1 MAARSA
7 VSLNVKKTRLQE
19 KFIMRKLLSILVLAA
34 LGMAP
39 VVWAQETIKIGIGH
53 GPTHSFT
60 QAMERF
66 GQSLEKKRPG
76 EYKVQIYHSSQLGS
90 ERVMQEAL
98 TLGSLEITVTGLL
111 NIFEPKFALLEAP
124 FLFRD
129 RDHILKVQE
138 SDVVQKLAATLPP
151 KGLRL
156 VGFVE
161 NGFRHITN
169 NVRPINTPADV
180 KGLKIRTPENLAQVE
195 TFRALGAQPT
205 PMPFAE
211 LYNALR
217 QGVVDGQENPLQN
230 IYDGKLYEAQKYL
243 ALTGHI
249 YNSAYVVISEQF
261 FRKQK
266 PDQQKAI
273 LEAAR
278 EATLWQFNY
287 IRELD
292 SKLLDTLKQQGMQ
305 VTSPDQVAFRTATA
319 PAYEAFYAKLGPDAK
334 AIVESIRSVK

>member
-1 MAARSA
+1 
-7 VSLNVKKTRLQE
+7 
-19 KFIMRKLLSILVLAA
+19 MRKLLSVLTLSAFAIAPAA
-34 LGMAP
+34 
-39 VVWAQETIKIGIGH
+39 WAQQTIKIGIDH

-60 QAMERF
+60 QAMDLF
-66 GQSLEKKRPG
+66 AQLLEKKRPG
-76 EYKVQIYHSSQLGS
+76 EYKVQVYHSAQLGN

-98 TLGSLEITVTGLL
+98 TLGSLEMTVTGLL
-111 NIFEPKFALLEAP
+111 NIYEPKFALLEAP
-124 FLFRD
+124 FLYRD
-129 RDHILKVQE
+129 RQHILKTQE
-138 SDVVQKLAATLPP
+138 SAAVQKLASSLPP

-161 NGFRHITN
+161 NGFRNITN
-169 NVRPINTPADV
+169 NTRPINTPADV

-217 QGVVDGQENPLQN
+217 QGVVDGQENPLQG

-243 ALTGHI
+243 AMTGHI
-249 YNSAYVVISEQF
+249 YNSAYVLISEQF
-261 FRKQK
+261 FAKQK
-266 PDQQKAI
+266 PEQQRAI
-273 LEAAR
+273 LDAVH

-287 IRELD
+287 ASELD
-292 SKLLDTLKQQGMQ
+292 GKLLDMLKQKGMV
-305 VTSPDQVAFRTATA
+305 VTTPDQAAFRAATA

-334 AIVESIRSVK
+334 AIVEAIRAIK

>member
-1 MAARSA
+1 
-7 VSLNVKKTRLQE
+7 
-19 KFIMRKLLSILVLAA
+19 MRKLLIVASVALVAA
-34 LGMAP
+34 AP
-39 VVWAQETIKIGIGH
+39 AAWAQETIKIGIGH

-66 GQSLEKKRPG
+66 GQILDKKRPG
-76 EYKVQIYHSSQLGS
+76 EYKVQIFHSSQLGS

-98 TLGSLEITVTGLL
+98 TLGSLEMTVTGLL
-111 NIFEPKFALLEAP
+111 NIYEPKFALLEAP

-138 SDVVQKLAATLPP
+138 SDVVNKLASTLPP

-161 NGFRHITN
+161 NGFRNITN
-169 NVRPINTPADV
+169 NVRPINGPADV
-180 KGLKIRTPENLAQVE
+180 KGLKIRTPENLAQIE

-205 PMPFAE
+205 PLPFAE

-217 QGVVDGQENPLQN
+217 LGVVDGQENPLQN
-230 IYDGKLYEAQKYL
+230 INDGKLYEAQKHL
-243 ALTGHI
+243 AITGHI
-249 YNSAYVVISEQF
+249 YNSAYVVIAERF
-261 FRKQK
+261 FQKQK

-273 LEAAR
+273 LEAVR

-287 IRELD
+287 IREQD
-292 SKLLDTLKQQGMQ
+292 VKLLDSLKQQGMQ
-305 VTSPDQVAFRTATA
+305 VTMPDQAAFRAATA
-319 PAYEAFYAKLGPDAK
+319 PAYEAFYGKLGPDAK
-334 AIVESIRSVK
+334 SIVESIRAIR

>member
-1 MAARSA
+1 MVYKA
-7 VSLNVKKTRLQE
+7 VLTLGV
-19 KFIMRKLLSILVLAA
+19 AA
-34 LGMAP
+34 LLTFQASP
-39 VVWAQETIKIGIGH
+39 AAQAQVPLKIGLGH

-66 GQSLEKKRPG
+66 GAALEQKRPG
-76 EYKVQIYHSSQLGS
+76 DYKVQIFHSSQLGS

-98 TLGSLEITVTGLL
+98 TLGSLEVTVTGLL
-111 NIFEPKFALLEAP
+111 NIYEPKFALLEAP
-124 FLFRD
+124 YLFRD
-129 RDHILKVQE
+129 RDHILRAQE
-138 SDVVQKLAATLPP
+138 SETVQKLASALPP

-156 VGFVE
+156 IGFVE
-161 NGFRHITN
+161 NGYRNITN
-169 NVRPINTPADV
+169 SVRPINAPADV

-230 IYDGKLYEAQKYL
+230 IHDGKLYEAQKHL
-243 ALTGHI
+243 AITGHI
-249 YNSAYVVISEQF
+249 YNSAYVVISEAF
-261 FRKQK
+261 FKLQK
-266 PDQQKAI
+266 PDQQKAL

-287 IRELD
+287 ARELD
-292 SKLLDTLKQQGMQ
+292 SKLLETLKQQGMQ
-305 VTSPDQVAFRTATA
+305 VTMPDQEVFRAATA
-319 PAYEAFYAKLGPDAK
+319 PAYDAFYGKLGQEART
-334 AIVESIRSVK
+334 IVEAIRAVK

>member
-1 MAARSA
+1 
-7 VSLNVKKTRLQE
+7 
-19 KFIMRKLLSILVLAA
+19 MRKLLSVLTFAA
-34 LGMAP
+34 FSLAP
-39 VVWAQETIKIGIGH
+39 AAWAQQVIKVGIDH

-66 GQSLEKKRPG
+66 GKILEKARPG
-76 EYKVQIYHSSQLGS
+76 EYKVQVYASAQLGN

-98 TLGSLEITVTGLL
+98 TLGSLEVVVTGLL
-111 NIFEPKFALLEAP
+111 NIYEPKFAVLEAP

-129 RDHILKVQE
+129 RAHILKVQE
-138 SDVVQKLAATLPP
+138 SEVVQKLAASLPP

-156 VGFVE
+156 IGFVE
-161 NGFRHITN
+161 NGFRNITN
-169 NVRPINTPADV
+169 NRRPINTPADV

-217 QGVVDGQENPLQN
+217 QDVVDGQENPLQN
-230 IYDGKLYEAQKYL
+230 IYDGKLYEAQKHL

-249 YNSAYVVISEQF
+249 YNSAYVVISEDF
-261 FRKQK
+261 FKRQK

-273 LEAAR
+273 VEAVR

-287 IRELD
+287 IRDLD
-292 SKLLDTLKQQGMQ
+292 GQLLQTLKDKGMQ
-305 VTSPDQVAFRTATA
+305 VTTPDQAAFRAATA
-319 PAYEAFYAKLGPDAK
+319 PAYDAFYAKLGPDAK
-334 AIVESIRSVK
+334 AIIEAVRAVK

>member
-1 MAARSA
+1 
-7 VSLNVKKTRLQE
+7 
-19 KFIMRKLLSILVLAA
+19 MRKLLSILTLAA
-34 LGMAP
+34 FSIAP
-39 VVWAQETIKIGIGH
+39 AVWAQETIKIGINH

-66 GQSLEKKRPG
+66 GKTLEKKRPG
-76 EYKVQIYHSSQLGS
+76 EYKVQIFHSAQLGD

-98 TLGSLEITVTGLL
+98 TLGSLEMTVTGLL
-111 NIFEPKFALLEAP
+111 NIYEPKFALLEAP
-124 FLFRD
+124 FLLRD
-129 RDHILKVQE
+129 RDHILKMQE
-138 SDVVQKLAATLPP
+138 SDVVQKLASTLPP

-169 NVRPINTPADV
+169 NVRPINSPADV

-230 IYDGKLYEAQKYL
+230 IYDGKFYEAQKYL

-249 YNSAYVVISEQF
+249 YNSAYVVISEKF
-261 FRKQK
+261 FQKQK

-273 LEAAR
+273 LEAVR
-278 EATLWQFNY
+278 EATVWQFNY
-287 IRELD
+287 ARDLD
-292 SKLLDTLKQQGMQ
+292 AKLLETLKQQGMQ
-305 VTSPDQVAFRTATA
+305 VTSPDQAAFRAATA

-334 AIVESIRSVK
+334 TIVESIRSIK

>member
-1 MAARSA
+1 
-7 VSLNVKKTRLQE
+7 
-19 KFIMRKLLSILVLAA
+19 MRKLLSILTLAA
-34 LGMAP
+34 FSIAP
-39 VVWAQETIKIGIGH
+39 AAWAQQTVKIGIDH

-66 GQSLEKKRPG
+66 GKILEQKRPG
-76 EYKVQIYHSSQLGS
+76 EYKVQVYASAQLGN

-98 TLGSLEITVTGLL
+98 TLGSLEFVVTGLL
-111 NIFEPKFALLEAP
+111 NIYEPKFALLEAP

-129 RDHILKVQE
+129 RQHILKMQE

-161 NGFRHITN
+161 NGFRNITN
-169 NVRPINTPADV
+169 NVRPINVPGDV
-180 KGLKIRTPENLAQVE
+180 KGLKIRTPENMAQVE

-217 QGVVDGQENPLQN
+217 MGVVDGQENPLQN
-230 IYDGKLYEAQKYL
+230 INDGKLFEAQKHL

-249 YNSAYVVISEQF
+249 YNSAYVVVSEQF
-261 FRKQK
+261 FAKQK
-266 PDQQKAI
+266 PEQQKAI
-273 LEAAR
+273 IEAVK
-278 EATLWQFNY
+278 EATLWQFNMM
-287 IRELD
+287 RDRDGEL
-292 SKLLDTLKQQGMQ
+292 LETLKQKGMQ
-305 VTSPDQVAFRTATA
+305 VTTPDQEAFRTATA
-319 PAYEAFYAKLGPDAK
+319 PAYEAFYAKLGPDAR
-334 AIVESIRSVK
+334 AIVESIRSLK